1 MIHKLER
8 KTTAMAETMQKL
20 DNSFAESEK
29 RYRASKTENDSLSGK
44 IVESQHKISEL
55 SADLSIERD
64 WRTRL
69 QENSI
74 ADRSTIS
81 ELQQDNE
88 FLKQVSSDYENM
100 RQVNDRL
107 KEQVKEGETTL
118 EELGQQLSWSK
129 LQLTTLKVS

>member
-1 MIHKLER
+1 MR
-8 KTTAMAETMQKL
+8 
-20 DNSFAESEK
+20 
-29 RYRASKTENDSLSGK
+29 
-44 IVESQHKISEL
+44 
-55 SADLSIERD
+55 IERD